1 MLHELL
7 KDRKLVLASASPR
20 RRDIFNMLGLSPL
33 VIHSDIHEPIDARP
47 PRYIVRSHAVHKAES
62 VSGRFDENT
71 VIVAADTLVSI
82 DGQVLG
88 KPDSEKQALHYLTLL
103 SGKQH
108 SVYTGVCILYQ
119 NKRCVRYAKSLV
131 RFKDL
136 SQSEINSYLLTKEP
150 FDKAGAYGIQG
161 YGSQFIAEIKGCYFN
176 VMGFPVNLFYTMM
189 QEII

>member
-1 MLHELL
+1 MLLELL

-47 PRYIVRSHAVHKAES
+47 PRYIVQSHAVLKAES
-62 VSGRFDENT
+62 VSSRFDENT
-71 VIVAADTLVSI
+71 VIVAADTLVCI

-88 KPDSEKQALHYLTLL
+88 KPESERQAFQYLTLL

-119 NKRCVRYAKSLV
+119 NKRLIKYAKSLV
-131 RFKDL
+131 RFKEL
-136 SQSEINSYLLTKEP
+136 SMEEISTYLLTKEP
-150 FDKAGAYGIQG
+150 LDKAGAYGIQG
-161 YGSQFIAEIKGCYFN
+161 YGSQFIIDIKGCYFN
-176 VMGFPVNLFYTMM
+176 IMGFPVHLFYTMI
-189 QEII
+189 QEIL